1 MKYAQKKLNDR
12 STDKYFRPSNHLNV
26 TDIQRDPTHFLFHTS
41 VPFQSHMS
49 RLLSRFLNLASC
61 WLDLVK
67 NSVTPVVDVTVTRQV
82 FFALTYS
89 LKLLPSSNV
98 KQLHT
103 KFASSFLF
111 PFGIF
116 S

>member
-89 LKLLPSSNV
+89 LK
-98 KQLHT
+98 
-103 KFASSFLF
+103 
-111 PFGIF
+111 
-116 S
+116 